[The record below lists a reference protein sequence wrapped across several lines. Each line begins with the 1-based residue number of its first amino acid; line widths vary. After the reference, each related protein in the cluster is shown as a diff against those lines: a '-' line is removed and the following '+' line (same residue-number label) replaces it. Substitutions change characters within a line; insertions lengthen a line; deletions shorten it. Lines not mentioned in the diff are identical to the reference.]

1 MDASPLS
8 GFFVHFLIVFKA
20 LITSVPDILTQ
31 LKSIHEALGTEM
43 DEAGRML
50 VFTPGVISS
59 K

>member
-1 MDASPLS
+1 
-8 GFFVHFLIVFKA
+8 LIVFKA
-20 LITSVPDILTQ
+20 LITSVADILTQ
-31 LKSIHEALGTEM
+31 LNDIHEALGTEM